1 MGYGIIKYM
10 NKKQL
15 MDLPS
20 IDKYSSRKE
29 WEEACW
35 RKISKSD
42 ELFPLLITFSERHE
56 LIMRA
61 AVLKELL
68 SGKGPRQISRELFI
82 STQTIGAIKKS
93 MNENSYRSYSER
105 GKKERKKKVYSI
117 DDRPVRRKWPEGKPK
132 RTKYGTIYMPY

>member
-1 MGYGIIKYM
+1 MD
-10 NKKQL
+10 KKQL
-15 MDLPS
+15 MNLQS

-35 RKISKSD
+35 RKISKPD
-42 ELFPLLITFSERHE
+42 ELLPLLISSSERHE

-68 SGKGPRQISRELFI
+68 SGKGPRQISRELFV

-93 MNENSYRSYSER
+93 MNENGYRSYSER
-105 GKKERKKKVYSI
+105 DKKERKKKIYSI
-117 DDRPVRRKWPEGKPK
+117 DNGPIRRKWPEGRPK
-132 RTKYGTIYMPY
+132 RTKFGTIYMPY